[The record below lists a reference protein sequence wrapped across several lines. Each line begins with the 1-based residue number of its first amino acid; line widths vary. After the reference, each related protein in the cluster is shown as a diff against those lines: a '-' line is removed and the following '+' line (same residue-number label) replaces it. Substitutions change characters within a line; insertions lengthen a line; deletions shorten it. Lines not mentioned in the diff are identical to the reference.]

1 SRTTTKTAA
10 VPITHLRIG
19 GDLEEPDQL
28 PSLRTHGKR
37 TPVELADRLDAEHRV
52 RHEELVAC
60 RELGR
65 REVGLVGREPYPLR
79 MLEHDAPHHAADAAA
94 CDARRHQRVAA
105 YAEHVAREAAD
116 DITARAPHKTFLRRR
131 AVDLHLREHLL
142 QSAQMLETRK
152 LRILPEPQRAGPQ
165 NDAASV

>member
-1 SRTTTKTAA
+1 SGVPLGTSSHSDRSISSGEFSTRHANESVSPAASRTTTKTAA

-94 CDARRHQRVAA
+94 CDARRHQRV
-105 YAEHVAREAAD
+105 
-116 DITARAPHKTFLRRR
+116 
-131 AVDLHLREHLL
+131 
-142 QSAQMLETRK
+142 
-152 LRILPEPQRAGPQ
+152 
-165 NDAASV
+165 